1 MYDFRI
7 TDLSCIFNKK
17 RTKSFDTIPHNPPP
31 IFDTKIFWPN
41 QNAFQPICPALWA
54 DGFSGSWQSASL
66 GPWQSVSPVCASPH
80 LPVRGSPHHRFV
92 PVRISRSV
100 AVRIAGL
107 CQSASPSPWQS
118 AFPCSRKSAKSSAN
132 VRTYLYAHSRSIFFP
147 IISGSGSIKFFKRI
161 AEAACIGVPHSL
173 CNLRHRKSGFGEHL
187 PGLTHA

>member
-31 IFDTKIFWPN
+31 IFDTKIFRPI
-41 QNAFQPICPALWA
+41 QNALQPICPALWA
-54 DGFSGSWQSASL
+54 DGFSG
-66 GPWQSVSPVCASPH
+66 PWQSVSPVYASPH
-80 LPVRGSPHHRFV
+80 LSVRGSPHF
-92 PVRISRSV
+92 PVRE
-100 AVRIAGL
+100 
-107 CQSASPSPWQS
+107 SPQ
-118 AFPCSRKSAKSSAN
+118 KSSAN

-161 AEAACIGVPHSL
+161 AEAACIGVPHGL